1 MKIKTKKLFEYFK
14 FSRYAIIENE
24 NIIFIKKENLKFKKI
39 ELLEDND
46 LKENFLIYFN
56 NKIKKELNHI
66 KEEMTFSIKIVE
78 NNKFLKIKTSDK
90 EILIELIKTVV
101 KI

>member
-14 FSRYAIIENE
+14 FSRYAIIQKNE
-24 NIIFIKKENLKFKKI
+24 IIFIKNETLEKSYLKILENN
-39 ELLEDND
+39 LEDNY
-46 LKENFLIYFN
+46 LIYFN

-66 KEEMTFSIKIVE
+66 KEEIDFSIKIIE
-78 NNKFLKIKTSDK
+78 NNKFLKLKTNEK